1 MVIEFHRILA
11 QKLDHLTCSKCLLM
25 TLLYNMYKPINF
37 SELRY
42 MSNGL
47 TFEML
52 NGNSRKSGLLPN
64 D

>member
-1 MVIEFHRILA
+1 
-11 QKLDHLTCSKCLLM
+11 M
-25 TLLYNMYKPINF
+25 TLLYNMYKPIIIHPGLF

-52 NGNSRKSGLLPN
+52 NHDNRLKI